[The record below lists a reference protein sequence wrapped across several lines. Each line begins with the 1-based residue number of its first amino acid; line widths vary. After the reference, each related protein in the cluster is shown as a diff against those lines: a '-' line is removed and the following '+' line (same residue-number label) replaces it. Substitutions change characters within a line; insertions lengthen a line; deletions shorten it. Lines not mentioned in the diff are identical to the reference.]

1 MTEPNS
7 KVVMNFAVG
16 TGWYQRGQKRLRDSL
31 TLHGVDC
38 DGYSEMSKDPE
49 RSMFFTHYPK
59 DCPSHTQI
67 PWGFKLWSFG
77 EAIRRGHRYALWC
90 DAAVWAVKDLTPV
103 FNHIG
108 EHGHFFFTYHD
119 FDCDQT
125 ANDNCLKHF
134 DLKRE
139 EAAKIES
146 IYACIMGLDLHNPRS
161 LDFLY
166 KWQDAMLAGCFNGDG
181 NKGATDGS
189 GPRYLF
195 HRHDQVTAS
204 ILIHQLGMS
213 VTEAGYLAQSYAEQL
228 PETVCL
234 TTRGM

>member
-1 MTEPNS
+1 MSEVNE
-7 KVVMNFAVG
+7 KVVMNFAIG
-16 TGWYQRGQKRLRDSL
+16 QWFPRGQARLKDSL
-31 TLHGVDC
+31 IHHGTDC
-38 DGYSEMSKDPE
+38 D
-49 RSMFFTHYPK
+49 RLFFDHYPEG
-59 DCPSHTQI
+59 CPTHSDV

-77 EAIRRGHRYALWC
+77 EALRRGHRYALWC

-108 EHGHFFFTYHD
+108 DHGHFFFTYHD

-134 DLKRE
+134 GLERT

-146 IYACIMGLDLHNPRS
+146 IYACVMGLDLHNPRS
-161 LDFLY
+161 LEFLY
-166 KWQDAMLAGCFNGDG
+166 KWQDAMMAGCFNGDG
-181 NKGATDGS
+181 KPGATDGS
-189 GPRYLF
+189 GPRYKF

-204 ILIHQLGMS
+204 IIIHQLGMS
-213 VTEAGYLAQSYAEQL
+213 VTDAGYLAQSYAERM